1 MAPQTFPEWN
11 NPECN
16 IPKSKNPEKHKK
28 NPASGAKQGEGEK
41 ELS

>member
-16 IPKSKNPEKHKK
+16 IPKSKNPEKHK
-28 NPASGAKQGEGEK
+28 NRESGAKLGEGEK